1 MIKLK
6 ELMFPLE
13 FNRHDE
19 VCGIAVKYATE
30 YLLSKGIT
38 KFKIYVGSVKVNLPE
53 DKLNYY
59 NTINPSLP
67 ENYLPHVWIKFDN
80 GRVFDP
86 TKKQF
91 NKLGITSVEYILDED
106 YTTIFSPEQYL
117 KSKLFSFNK

>member
-1 MIKLK
+1 MRKILSKMRVFFLY
-6 ELMFPLE
+6 
-13 FNRHDE
+13 RH
-19 VCGIAVKYATE
+19 E